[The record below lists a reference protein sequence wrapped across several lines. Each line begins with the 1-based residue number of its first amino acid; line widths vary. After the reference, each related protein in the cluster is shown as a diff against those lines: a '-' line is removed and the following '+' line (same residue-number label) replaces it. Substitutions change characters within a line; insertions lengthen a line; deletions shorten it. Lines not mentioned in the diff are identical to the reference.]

1 VKRQRARR
9 IERIRAHAEARRRG
23 MIDVL
28 DGDDAGDVR
37 VLPART
43 GHHVAAA
50 GRRRAS
56 DRRVVR
62 NSRPRDHSGGND
74 RGRR

>member
-1 VKRQRARR
+1 
-9 IERIRAHAEARRRG
+9 

-28 DGDDAGDVR
+28 DGDDGSDVR

-62 NSRPRDHSGGND
+62 ATRPRDRTGGTD
-74 RGRR
+74 RDRR

>member
-1 VKRQRARR
+1 
-9 IERIRAHAEARRRG
+9 
-23 MIDVL
+23 MIDVVE
-28 DGDDAGDVR
+28 GDDGSDIR
-37 VLPART
+37 VLPKST

-50 GRRRAS
+50 GRRSRTS

-62 NSRPRDHSGGND
+62 ATRPRDHTGGND

>member
-1 VKRQRARR
+1 MTQ
-9 IERIRAHAEARRRG
+9 
-23 MIDVL
+23 L
-28 DGDDAGDVR
+28 DGDDDSDIR

-62 NSRPRDHSGGND
+62 ATRPRDRTGGTD
-74 RGRR
+74 RNRR

>member
-1 VKRQRARR
+1 
-9 IERIRAHAEARRRG
+9 

-28 DGDDAGDVR
+28 DGDDGSDIR
-37 VLPART
+37 VMPAKT

-50 GRRRAS
+50 GRRRVS

-62 NSRPRDHSGGND
+62 ATRPRDHTGGND